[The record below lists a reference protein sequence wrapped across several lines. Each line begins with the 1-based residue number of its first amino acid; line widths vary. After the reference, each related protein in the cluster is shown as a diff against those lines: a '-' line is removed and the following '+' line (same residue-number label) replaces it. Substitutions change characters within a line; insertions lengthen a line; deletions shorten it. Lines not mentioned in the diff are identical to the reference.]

1 MPCKKRAVSASIKNG
16 TMSGEGIK
24 VKRPKLERQGV
35 GTSMPLAVADSED
48 TKEVSRLFTNYHE

>member
-1 MPCKKRAVSASIKNG
+1 MPRKKKAVSASIKNG

-35 GTSMPLAVADSED
+35 GTSMPVADSED